1 MVFISRSAYKKIK
14 EYFVDLD
21 AEQGGIIV
29 SRNSLYYITDFIP
42 DKTASVTA
50 SIYSPSETIR
60 QRASV
65 LEKENLIFCGIIH
78 SHVKCSTKLS
88 TGDRE
93 YIKQICKSNS
103 AYPFFWFP
111 VIRPC
116 KNSMNLNITFN
127 KCFLKNGELCCK
139 AERFFV
145 I

>member
-1 MVFISRSAYKKIK
+1 MVIISRSSYKKIR

-21 AEQGGIIV
+21 VEQGGIIV
-29 SRNSLYYITDFIP
+29 SRNSLYRVTDFIP
-42 DKTASVTA
+42 DRTASVTA

-60 QRASV
+60 KKVSM
-65 LEKENLIFCGIIH
+65 LDKENLIFCGIIH
-78 SHVKCSTKLS
+78 SHVKCSTELS

-93 YIKQICKSNS
+93 YIKQICNSNR

-116 KNSMNLNITFN
+116 KKRMKLNITFN
-127 KCFLKNGELCCK
+127 KCYLEKGELCCK